1 MERGLFWLPLLI
13 LFFWLAWSGKNEY
26 QKLENY
32 KLWAENFEKSKYDI
46 YAVIGIKDKI
56 LTWGKPKAKGVIDES
71 SFSLDDVTQ
80 INILVKDKI
89 TPVSDLSEEGEA
101 SLQFVMEEGQI
112 IVIPFTQVNLVQQW
126 YNYLQELCSKND
138 RDN

>member
-1 MERGLFWLPLLI
+1 
-13 LFFWLAWSGKNEY
+13 
-26 QKLENY
+26 
-32 KLWAENFEKSKYDI
+32 
-46 YAVIGIKDKI
+46 
-56 LTWGKPKAKGVIDES
+56 
-71 SFSLDDVTQ
+71 LDDVTQ

-101 SLQFVMEEGQI
+101 SLQFVMGEGQI

-126 YNYLQELCSKND
+126 YNYLQEVCSKND